1 MEVKLVGDKID
12 FPFNNQMYLAQA
24 TACIEKN
31 DFEQAL
37 IYIEKIYATEK
48 TYAINYFYASI
59 LFSLERYEEAL
70 EIADEYKESY
80 LKSDEYILIYTLLLI
95 KNHQFLEA
103 EAIIQKKKDNP
114 LLFHEQEWQNIQQ
127 ELEHERKSFQIDL
140 DLKRKEIKNKLLQM
154 DHFSLMEQVQ
164 LIEAS
169 QILELEDLQ
178 EVADQLLNHPYIPG
192 QIQRGFLE
200 ILIKKGD
207 EKHYPFSWFNQMKTI
222 CPKDLKTFNEL
233 PILQE
238 IESILEDKLQ
248 KNPSLFQ
255 VIKTEIINDLLMIY
269 PFVEETITDTS
280 YWVDLYIAYFGD
292 LSSSDIEKSPI
303 NSEQESLKQWFHQLN
318 QIAQRK

>member
-103 EAIIQKKKDNP
+103 EAIIQKKKNDP

-127 ELEHERKSFQIDL
+127 ELQHERKSFQIDL
-140 DLKRKEIKNKLLQM
+140 DLKKKEIKNKILQM

-164 LIEAS
+164 IIEPS
-169 QILELEDLQ
+169 QILELEVLQ
-178 EVADQLLNHPYIPG
+178 EVADQLPNHPYIPG

-200 ILIKKGD
+200 VLIEKGD
-207 EKHYPFSWFNQMKTI
+207 EQQYPFSWFNQMKKV
-222 CPKDLKTFNEL
+222 CPKDLNTFNDL
-233 PILQE
+233 PVLQE
-238 IESILEDKLQ
+238 IDWLLEEKLQ
-248 KNPSLFQ
+248 KDPSLFQ
-255 VIKTEIINDLLMIY
+255 MIRTEIINDFFMLY

-280 YWVDLYIAYFGD
+280 YWVDLYIAYFKD
-292 LSSSDIEKSPI
+292 LNSSDLDNSPT
-303 NSEQESLKQWFHQLN
+303 NPEQERLQQWFQQLN